1 MKMETKH
8 TRRTYTPPSVQDFG
22 TVTDLTATGITQPG
36 ADAKGGSAASRGR

>member
-1 MKMETKH
+1 MNNESA
-8 TRRTYTPPSVQDFG
+8 RRTYARPSIQDFG